1 MTSLDNVHAESL
13 PSIVLFVG
21 PHADTLATYAAFFE
35 AAGLWVATARDP
47 VEALAAVQELKPD
60 LVITDEF
67 EAADLDLVHAL
78 KTTPESKAVPVILLT
93 RRLRG
98 VPAATREEADLC
110 LETPVLPDTLLQSS
124 RTIIGKA
131 RSSRQNENR
140 ERASGASARVEVVRT
155 DADTARRCPACA
167 APLEWIERGRLY
179 GIEYDYYRWC
189 PKGCGLYC
197 YDCSGQSWVKLA

>member
-1 MTSLDNVHAESL
+1 MTSLDNAHVESL
-13 PSIVLFVG
+13 PSIVLFVS
-21 PHADTLATYAAFFE
+21 PHAETLATYAAFFE

-47 VEALAAVQELKPD
+47 VEALAAAQELKPD

-98 VPAATREEADLC
+98 VPAATREQADLC
-110 LETPVLPDTLLQSS
+110 LETPVLPDALLQNS
-124 RTIIGKA
+124 RTVIGRA
-131 RSSRQNENR
+131 RSRQDEL
-140 ERASGASARVEVVRT
+140 RAGGPPPKVEVVRT
-155 DADTARRCPACA
+155 GDEAARRCPGCA
-167 APLEWIERGRLY
+167 TQLEWIERGRLY

-197 YDCSGQSWVKLA
+197 YDCSAQSWVKLA